1 MINLSKKIKLSL
13 VIFLSLELI
22 SAVISLCFYFVKSN
36 GTQKTFVF
44 PSVEKGQFIIER
56 RNIPKSYM
64 ENAEYYV
71 NEILLGAQTERT
83 ERLFSKDTKL
93 LSCFLRDKTLYVN
106 LSKGILNSDSKNISI
121 KESVELFKKNILD
134 NFSSISD
141 VEVFVEGNLAYAEN
155 L

>member
-1 MINLSKKIKLSL
+1 
-13 VIFLSLELI
+13 
-22 SAVISLCFYFVKSN
+22 
-36 GTQKTFVF
+36 
-44 PSVEKGQFIIER
+44 
-56 RNIPKSYM
+56 M